1 VSGELGA
8 GPDGSSRR
16 MRVAEVFDGRGPTG
30 GVVINRPQVEP
41 MEMAALTAYLTKAP
55 VALATTKT
63 GEDEMAPGAGLV
75 VPRAYHTDGEWI
87 WPAAVG
93 YYLHRYRLPP
103 QNELLAHIRA
113 RGFQVGTVSEERR
126 QAAAAQM
133 LEELAAAK
141 RGPAAGPSLDGP
153 ALNGTAASREP
164 GPGTSGASPNV
175 WSTGTWAPA
184 VPASA
189 APTPGPVTEP
199 ELLSSGAWTPSV
211 PVPAPEPVSSGAWT
225 PTAQEQEP
233 ESEPVP
239 NGTWAPSVPAQASGP
254 VSSGNWA
261 PSVAEQASEPEPVAS
276 GNWTPSVLAAA
287 APVPEPEPVVA
298 AAVNAAPPLVGPTPP
313 APAVEP
319 AEPSLWLPAP
329 AGEPVI
335 ESVPESVP
343 APAVEPAV
351 ESAFVKIEPE
361 EPGES
366 EGFSP
371 AFTAAGN
378 RHAAWVYE
386 QIETLLAFMPVDEWS
401 VDHATGRYRQAGREF
416 TVDALGRLG
425 QDGRWTWAWAE
436 PEAWSPNPVLTEH
449 SRRLRDQ
456 GDRLGIR
463 ELMEPVLDLAGIA
476 DAEDPETAAEMLAW
490 TAMGIAGARGYIG
503 HAFSDEN
510 RLYYLAFDESIPVA
524 RPDLDAAAHYLTQ
537 GVDKFEEDPSDCVI
551 GYVEYHGWDWS
562 RSAEGLV
569 VSAPGL
575 GAFTVILAGDG
586 SLTGVRRHG

>member
-1 VSGELGA
+1 MSGELGA

-103 QNELLAHIRA
+103 QNELLEHIRA
-113 RGFQVGTVSEERR
+113 RGFQVGTVSEELR

-133 LEELAAAK
+133 LEDLAAAK
-141 RGPAAGPSLDGP
+141 RGPVAGPGASPAVPGLGGP
-153 ALNGTAASREP
+153 GLGGTGLGSPAVNGTATIREP

-189 APTPGPVTEP
+189 APAPGPVADPEP
-199 ELLSSGAWTPSV
+199 LSSGAWTPSV
-211 PVPAPEPVSSGAWT
+211 PVPAPEPVSNGAWT
-225 PTAQEQEP
+225 PSVQEQVP
-233 ESEPVP
+233 ESEAVP
-239 NGTWAPSVPAQASGP
+239 NGTWGPSVPKQAS
-254 VSSGNWA
+254 A
-261 PSVAEQASEPEPVAS
+261 EPEPVSS
-276 GNWTPSVLAAA
+276 GNWTPSV
-287 APVPEPEPVVA
+287 PEAEPVVA

-335 ESVPESVP
+335 ESVPEP
-343 APAVEPAV
+343 APVPEPAV
-351 ESAFVKIEPE
+351 KAAFVEIEPE

-366 EGFSP
+366 EGEGFSP
-371 AFTAAGN
+371 GFTAAGN

-425 QDGRWTWAWAE
+425 RDGRWTWAWAE
-436 PEAWSPNPVLTEH
+436 PEAWSPNSALTER
-449 SRRLRDQ
+449 SRHLRGQ
-456 GDRLGIR
+456 GERLGIR
-463 ELMEPVLDLAGIA
+463 ELMEPVLDLSGIA
-476 DAEDPETAAEMLAW
+476 DAEDPEIAAEMLAW
-490 TAMGIAGARGYIG
+490 TAMGVAGARGYLG
-503 HAFSDEN
+503 HTFTDEN
-510 RLYYLAFDESIPVA
+510 RVYYLAFDKSIQIG
-524 RPDLDAAAHYLTQ
+524 RAH
-537 GVDKFEEDPSDCVI
+537 V
-551 GYVEYHGWDWS
+551 
-562 RSAEGLV
+562 
-569 VSAPGL
+569 
-575 GAFTVILAGDG
+575 
-586 SLTGVRRHG
+586 